1 LEKFRTIPSAA
12 WTEQLIKGRQV
23 ILVMAIFRNSML
35 FDDLDL
41 KDVIHFTDGIGTGEL
56 GF

>member
-1 LEKFRTIPSAA
+1 
-12 WTEQLIKGRQV
+12 
-23 ILVMAIFRNSML
+23 MAIFRDSML